1 VRGQLESEM
10 EQLLFDAALARRRH
24 PLNKRKQA
32 ELLLLLITFIWGSTF
47 VVVKQALRDAS
58 PVPFIALRFA
68 AASLLLLVFL
78 ARGRIDRKAIL
89 PGSILGL
96 FLFLGYIFQTS
107 GLVYT
112 TPSKSAFITGSSVI
126 LVPILLLFGES
137 RPRPSNF
144 MGGTLGLAGLY
155 LMVMPKGFSTVNRG
169 DVLTLIGAVAFAVQ
183 IVLVGYYARRFS
195 FLDLVPMQILAV
207 GLLALGA
214 WPFDPGWKLHWTHG
228 LIAAFAITAVLAT
241 AFAFSVQNWA
251 QQYTPPAHTALIFAF
266 EPVFALLASWV
277 LLRQRLEGRAILGGA
292 FILAGMIVAEVWGG
306 GGPSPVEG

>member
-1 VRGQLESEM
+1 M
-10 EQLLFDAALARRRH
+10 
-24 PLNKRKQA
+24 NKRKQA
-32 ELLLLLITFIWGSTF
+32 ELLLLLITFIWGATF

-58 PVPFIALRFA
+58 PVPFIALRFTA
-68 AASLLLLVFL
+68 AALLLFVFL
-78 ARGRIDRKAIL
+78 ARGRVDPKAIL
-89 PGSILGL
+89 PGSLLGL
-96 FLFLGYIFQTS
+96 SLFLGYLFQTS

-126 LVPILLLFGES
+126 LVPILLLFGAS

-144 MGGTLGLAGLY
+144 IGGGLGMAGLY
-155 LMVMPKGFSTVNRG
+155 LMVMPEGSVSINRG

-183 IVLVGYYARRFS
+183 IVLVGYYTPRFS
-195 FLDLVPMQILAV
+195 FLDLVPVQILTTGV
-207 GLLALGA
+207 LASGA
-214 WPFDPGWKLHWTHG
+214 WSFDPGWRLHWTRG

-277 LLRQRLEGRAILGGA
+277 LLRQRLEGRAILGGTL
-292 FILAGMIVAEVWGG
+292 ILAGMIVAEVWGG